1 MFETSTSTYAGDFSN
16 SNEFNSVAAPY
27 NPYARAQQQQ
37 PQQLYTQQQQQQ
49 QQQHDDDGL
58 SFVDLFDTRGR
69 ATDLLS
75 SYVVE
80 EVGQDGPLL
89 LENGWAFWYDKYIGP
104 GRTVEEYAAAL
115 HNLGGFGSV
124 QDFWNY
130 YNNLPSPMQLRPG
143 NSMHLMK
150 LGVVPLWEDAANVGG
165 GSFSVRVPKHQTAK
179 AWLYVLLAAIGEQFH
194 PAMAAS
200 GDDVCGV
207 SVSVRRGEDNV
218 LTLWNRDARVFDL
231 SSFFDRITQLVPNA
245 GLSHPSYKP
254 HFAESDLKV
263 NVSTAPLV
271 SSPPASAAK
280 FSH

>member
-1 MFETSTSTYAGDFSN
+1 
-16 SNEFNSVAAPY
+16 VIV
-27 NPYARAQQQQ
+27 
-37 PQQLYTQQQQQQ
+37 LC
-49 QQQHDDDGL
+49 
-58 SFVDLFDTRGR
+58 
-69 ATDLLS
+69 
-75 SYVVE
+75 
-80 EVGQDGPLL
+80 
-89 LENGWAFWYDKYIGP
+89 
-104 GRTVEEYAAAL
+104 
-115 HNLGGFGSV
+115 

-218 LTLWNRDARVFDL
+218 LTFWNRDARVFDL

-245 GLSHPSYKP
+245 GLSHPSYKR
-254 HFAESDLKV
+254 
-263 NVSTAPLV
+263 T
-271 SSPPASAAK
+271 
-280 FSH
+280 

>member
-1 MFETSTSTYAGDFSN
+1 MTWLCCA
-16 SNEFNSVAAPY
+16 
-27 NPYARAQQQQ
+27 
-37 PQQLYTQQQQQQ
+37 
-49 QQQHDDDGL
+49 
-58 SFVDLFDTRGR
+58 
-69 ATDLLS
+69 
-75 SYVVE
+75 
-80 EVGQDGPLL
+80 
-89 LENGWAFWYDKYIGP
+89 
-104 GRTVEEYAAAL
+104 
-115 HNLGGFGSV
+115 

-207 SVSVRRGEDNV
+207 SVSVRRGGDNV
-218 LTLWNRDARVFDL
+218 LTFWNRDARVFDL

-245 GLSHPSYKP
+245 GLSHPSYKRTQTFTL
-254 HFAESDLKV
+254 FASDYGVMLAAFIKAV
-263 NVSTAPLV
+263 VSP
-271 SSPPASAAK
+271 SSLL
-280 FSH
+280 